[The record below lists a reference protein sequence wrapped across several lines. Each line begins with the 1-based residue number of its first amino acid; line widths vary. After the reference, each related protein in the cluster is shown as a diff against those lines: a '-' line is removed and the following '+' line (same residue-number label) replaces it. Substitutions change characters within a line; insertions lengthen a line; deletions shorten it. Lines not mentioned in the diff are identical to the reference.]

1 MHLLVE
7 GLNYRGAPLSVR
19 ERVFLSG
26 ESLRAW
32 LRRLGA
38 KPALSGGAILST
50 CNRTE
55 FYLTSEDP
63 AAAREDMELLARAF
77 AAPDEWLQHR
87 YRLEGADALEHLFK
101 VPSGL
106 DSAIIGEAQILGQ
119 FKSALELARVAG
131 TVDSDLD
138 FVMRRAITVAKR
150 VRSETGVGRN
160 PVGFGHAAVS
170 QARAVFGNLSGRS
183 ALMVGAG
190 KMAGSTA
197 RLLAADGI
205 ERIHFSTRTPAKAM
219 ELAGEMPG
227 GVVALTVP
235 FSHLDQIAA
244 EVDMII
250 CSTSSPDFIFTREM
264 IEGYMRRRRRRPLF
278 LLDLAVP
285 RDIDPEAA
293 EVEDAYLYNV
303 DELAAL
309 VEQGIRKRMGELP
322 AAEAIIREEIDR
334 TGTAMVAAQAAPL
347 IRALSNRAEKLRVRQ
362 LRQSL
367 PPGLDP
373 AQREQIEQLTRSLTA
388 KLLHGPIRYLREHAG
403 DQNATEVAR
412 EMFELGLAAA
422 EEEV

>member
-19 ERVFLSG
+19 ERAFLSG
-26 ESLRAW
+26 EA
-32 LRRLGA
+32 LRRWLERVGA
-38 KPALSGGAILST
+38 KPALTGGAILST

-55 FYLTSEDP
+55 FYLTADDP
-63 AAAREDMELLARAF
+63 GRAQAEMEILARDF
-77 AAPDEWLQHR
+77 EPPGEWQRHR
-87 YRLEGADALEHLFK
+87 YRLHGTDALEHLFK

-119 FKSALELARVAG
+119 FKTALEVARAAG

-160 PVGFGHAAVS
+160 PVGFGHAAVA
-170 QARAVFGNLSGRS
+170 QARVVFGNLGGRS

-190 KMAGSTA
+190 KMASSTA

-205 ERIHFSTRTPAKAM
+205 ERIHFSTRSPAKAM
-219 ELAGEMPG
+219 ELAAEMPG

-250 CSTSSPDFIFTREM
+250 CSTSSPDHIFTREM
-264 IEGYMRRRRRRPLF
+264 IQGYMRRRKRRPLF

-293 EVEDAYLYNV
+293 GIEDAYLYNV
-303 DELAAL
+303 DELAAI
-309 VEQGIRKRMGELP
+309 VELGIRKRISELP

-334 TGTAMVAAQAAPL
+334 TGSDLVRARAKPVIASLSQRAEEL
-347 IRALSNRAEKLRVRQ
+347 RALQ
-362 LRQSL
+362 LQQSL
-367 PPGLDP
+367 PTGLNS
-373 AQREQIEQLTRSLTA
+373 AQREQLEQLTRSLTA
-388 KLLHGPIRYLREHAG
+388 KLLHGPIRYLREHA
-403 DQNATEVAR
+403 DDENAAR
-412 EMFELGLAAA
+412 MAKEMFDLGQQD
-422 EEEV
+422 EKS

>member
-26 ESLRAW
+26 EPLRGW
-32 LRRLGA
+32 LARIGA
-38 KPALSGGAILST
+38 KPALAGGAILST

-55 FYLTSEDP
+55 FYLSTTDPEQAEAEMESLTRDFESPEDWQ
-63 AAAREDMELLARAF
+63 RL
-77 AAPDEWLQHR
+77 R
-87 YRLEGADALEHLFK
+87 YRLQGPEALEHLFK

-106 DSAIIGEAQILGQ
+106 DSAIIGEGQILGQ
-119 FKSALELARVAG
+119 FKVALEMARAAG
-131 TVDSDLD
+131 TVDADLD

-150 VRSETGVGRN
+150 VRNETGVGRN
-160 PVGFGHAAVS
+160 PVGFGHAAVA
-170 QARAVFGNLSGRS
+170 QARAVFGNLQGRS

-190 KMAGSTA
+190 KMASSTA

-205 ERIHFSTRTPAKAM
+205 ERIHFSTRSPAKAM
-219 ELAGEMPG
+219 ELAAEMPG

-250 CSTSSPDFIFTREM
+250 CSTSSPDHIFTREM
-264 IEGYMRRRRRRPLF
+264 IQGYMRRRKRRPLF

-293 EVEDAYLYNV
+293 GIDDAYLYNV
-303 DELAAL
+303 DELAGI
-309 VEQGIRKRMGELP
+309 VEQGIRKRISELP

-334 TGTAMVAAQAAPL
+334 TGTDLVKARAKPVIASLSQRAEEL
-347 IRALSNRAEKLRVRQ
+347 RALQ
-362 LRQSL
+362 LQQGL
-367 PPGLDP
+367 PAGLD
-373 AQREQIEQLTRSLTA
+373 AIQREQLEQLTRSLTA
-388 KLLHGPIRYLREHAG
+388 KLLHGPISYLREHAT
-403 DQNATEVAR
+403 DDAAARVVR
-412 EMFELGLAAA
+412 EMFDLGRQD
-422 EEEV
+422 EES

>member
-26 ESLRAW
+26 EALRGW
-32 LRRLGA
+32 LERLGA
-38 KPALSGGAILST
+38 KPALTGGAILST

-55 FYLTSEDP
+55 FYLTAEDP
-63 AAAREDMELLARAF
+63 GRAQAEMEILTRDF
-77 AAPDEWLQHR
+77 EAPGEWQRHR
-87 YRLEGADALEHLFK
+87 YRLQGPEALEHLFK

-119 FKSALELARVAG
+119 FKAALEVARAAG

-138 FVMRRAITVAKR
+138 FLMRRAITVAKR

-160 PVGFGHAAVS
+160 PVGFGHAALV
-170 QARAVFGNLSGRS
+170 QARAVFGNLGGRS

-190 KMAGSTA
+190 KMASSTA

-205 ERIHFSTRTPAKAM
+205 ERIHFSTRSPAKAM
-219 ELAGEMPG
+219 ELAAEMPG

-250 CSTSSPDFIFTREM
+250 CSTSAPDYIFTREM
-264 IEGYMRRRRRRPLF
+264 VQGYMRRRKRRPLF

-293 EVEDAYLYNV
+293 AIEDAYLYNV
-303 DELAAL
+303 DDLAGI
-309 VEQGIRKRMGELP
+309 VEQGIRKRISELP

-334 TGTAMVAAQAAPL
+334 TGSDLVQARAKPVIASL
-347 IRALSNRAEKLRVRQ
+347 SQRAEELRALQ

-367 PPGLDP
+367 PAGLDL
-373 AQREQIEQLTRSLTA
+373 AQREQLEQLTRSLTA
-388 KLLHGPIRYLREHAG
+388 KLLHGPIRYLREHA
-403 DQNATEVAR
+403 DDETVARMAR
-412 EMFELGLAAA
+412 EMFDLGRQD
-422 EEEV
+422 EES

>member
-26 ESLRAW
+26 EVLRGW
-32 LRRLGA
+32 LERLGA
-38 KPALSGGAILST
+38 KPALTGGAILST

-55 FYLTSEDP
+55 FYLTAEDP
-63 AAAREDMELLARAF
+63 GRAQAEMEILTRDF
-77 AAPDEWLQHR
+77 EAPAEWQQHR
-87 YRLEGADALEHLFK
+87 YRLQGPEALEHLFK

-119 FKSALELARVAG
+119 FKAALEVARAAG
-131 TVDSDLD
+131 TVDSNLD

-160 PVGFGHAAVS
+160 PVGFGHAAVV
-170 QARAVFGNLSGRS
+170 QARAVFGSLDGRS

-190 KMAGSTA
+190 KMASSTA

-205 ERIHFSTRTPAKAM
+205 ERIHFSTRSPAKAM
-219 ELAGEMPG
+219 ELAAEMPG

-250 CSTSSPDFIFTREM
+250 CSTSAPDYIFTREM
-264 IEGYMRRRRRRPLF
+264 VQGYMRRRKRRPLF

-293 EVEDAYLYNV
+293 AIEDAYLYNV
-303 DELAAL
+303 DELAGI
-309 VEQGIRKRMGELP
+309 VEQGIRKRISELP

-334 TGTAMVAAQAAPL
+334 TGSDLVQARAKPVIASL
-347 IRALSNRAEKLRVRQ
+347 SQRAEELRALQ
-362 LRQSL
+362 LQQSL
-367 PPGLDP
+367 PAVVDP
-373 AQREQIEQLTRSLTA
+373 VQREQLEQLTRSLTA

-403 DQNATEVAR
+403 DETAARMAR
-412 EMFELGLAAA
+412 EMFDLGRQD
-422 EEEV
+422 EES